1 MVLFLN
7 EIQQEES
14 VILFRTLL
22 AKLQGI
28 FMDIESSNKKWG
40 LYFTFTSQIQLIF
53 DWHLRR
59 ILIPVRF

>member
-28 FMDIESSNKKWG
+28 FMDIESSNKSG
-40 LYFTFTSQIQLIF
+40 TCIL
-53 DWHLRR
+53 HL
-59 ILIPVRF
+59 LLKFG